1 MFEERENWS
10 LIKQNGYIML
20 KLQDYIAEGNLEAV
34 KVMLDFASNIL
45 MHVSLT
51 KSMLIITQ
59 GFKENEILKEPRAK
73 LREVHDE
80 RMEILN
86 DLKVLKGF
94 SNAKIPMEKV
104 PDRYRESLEKFMFG
118 KTATTDEKGG
128 LLIYGVDFTH
138 WLEKEKIYERYRV
151 LSLGTSD

>member
-20 KLQDYIAEGNLEAV
+20 KLQDYIIEENLEAV
-34 KVMLDFASNIL
+34 KVILDFASNVL

-59 GFKENEILKEPRAK
+59 GFKDDEILKEPRAK
-73 LREVHDE
+73 LKEVHNE
-80 RMEILN
+80 RMKILD

-94 SNAKIPMEKV
+94 SNAKIPMKEV
-104 PDRYRESLEKFMFG
+104 PERYRDSLEKFMSG
-118 KTATTDEKGG
+118 KTATTDEKGS
-128 LLIYGVDFTH
+128 LLILGVDFIH
-138 WLEKEKIYERYRV
+138 WLEKEKIYERYSV
-151 LSLGTSD
+151 LSLGT